1 VTGGGESPAREEP
14 ESTPDIRT
22 VELIAT
28 VAHEIRS
35 PLTTIKG
42 FTKTLL
48 DRWDRLD
55 DEMKRDMLQAIN
67 SDADRVTRLL
77 TELLDVSRLE
87 AGKLTLHRRPVDLRE
102 LAVGTAE
109 DLADRSTEHVVRV
122 VDGSEVIV
130 LGDPD
135 KLRQVVTNFIENAL
149 KYTDGGTV
157 TVMCIAE
164 GIWGRLT
171 VSDQGAG
178 IPVRRQADI
187 FEKFTRHEVPGTPS
201 GTGLGLYICKGLIE
215 AHDGRIGLTSHEGK
229 GSTFWFD
236 VPLTEKP

>member
-1 VTGGGESPAREEP
+1 MTSGGERPARDQDEP
-14 ESTPDIRT
+14 TPDART

-55 DEMKRDMLQAIN
+55 DAMKRDMLQAIN

-87 AGKLTLHRRPVDLRE
+87 AGKLTLHRRPVELRE
-102 LAVGTAE
+102 LAERTAE
-109 DLADRSTEHVVRV
+109 DLADRSGAHVVRV
-122 VDGSEVIV
+122 VDGAGVTV

-149 KYTDGGTV
+149 KYTEGGTV
-157 TVMCIAE
+157 TVTCTAE
-164 GIWGRLT
+164 GAWGRLA

-178 IPVRRQADI
+178 IPARRHAAI
-187 FEKFTRHEVPGTPS
+187 FEKFTRHEVPGSPS

-215 AHDGRIGLTSHEGK
+215 AHGGRIGLTSEEGI
-229 GSTFWFD
+229 GSTFWFEI
-236 VPLTEKP
+236 PLTEEL